1 MPPILG
7 WAVPRTPSTPEL
19 GEAEPMGLFMNSASG
34 AGDESVL
41 SASVVE
47 DLANGDWL
55 IELIKAELRS
65 FSRSRR
71 AASNRRYVVD
81 GGGPE
86 RTD

>member
-1 MPPILG
+1 
-7 WAVPRTPSTPEL
+7 
-19 GEAEPMGLFMNSASG
+19 MGLFMNSASG